1 MESMTEAAIRPTA
14 ARLDI
19 SADEIRKQPSFF
31 KRATK
36 NVGAMIGIILLIL
49 ITLVALF
56 APYIKPYD
64 HLAIDVAQKF
74 TPPGGAHLFGT
85 DELGRDVF
93 SRVVMGARISFQVAI
108 EVLVI
113 AGTVGI
119 FLGIVAG
126 YRGGLI
132 DELIMRVADIFFAF
146 PSFLLAMAI
155 VSALGPSIQNA
166 ILAIGIAWWPRYA
179 RLLRGQV
186 LTVRNTAFVE
196 AARSMGA
203 RDGRIML
210 RHVLPNCLA
219 PLVVQFT
226 TDAGA
231 AILSTSALSFVQLG
245 ARPPMPEWGLMISQ
259 GRVFIS
265 SYWWIPTFPGLAI
278 ALTVAGFMFLG
289 DGLRDLWD
297 PQLRG
302 RARF

>member
-1 MESMTEAAIRPTA
+1 MTEAAIKPTT
-14 ARLDI
+14 ARFNV

-31 KRATK
+31 RRATK

-56 APYIKPYD
+56 APYIRPYD

-74 TPPGGAHLFGT
+74 TPPGSEHLFGT

-113 AGTVGI
+113 AGTIGI

-126 YRGGLI
+126 YRGGPI

-186 LTVRNTAFVE
+186 LTVRNAAFVE

-203 RDGRIML
+203 SDGRIML

-278 ALTVAGFMFLG
+278 ALAVAGFMFLG

>member
-1 MESMTEAAIRPTA
+1 MVEEARIRPA
-14 ARLDI
+14 VRLGA
-19 SADEIRKQPSFF
+19 SADEIRKPPSFLR
-31 KRATK
+31 RATK
-36 NVGAMIGIILLIL
+36 NVGAIIGITLLIG
-49 ITLVALF
+49 ITFVAIF
-56 APYIKPYD
+56 APQIAPYD
-64 HLAIDVAQKF
+64 HLAIDTAQKF
-74 TPPGGAHLFGT
+74 TPPNSEHLFGT

-93 SRVVMGARISFQVAI
+93 SRVVMGSRISFQVAV

-113 AGTVGI
+113 AGTTGI
-119 FLGIVAG
+119 FLGIIAG
-126 YRGGLI
+126 YRGGLL
-132 DELIMRVADIFFAF
+132 DEVIMRAADIFFAF

-186 LTVRNTAFVE
+186 LSVKNMAYVD
-196 AARSMGA
+196 AARSIGA
-203 RDGRIML
+203 GDSRIMS

-219 PLVVQFT
+219 PLVIQFA

-265 SYWWIPTFPGLAI
+265 TYWWVPTFPGLAI
-278 ALTVAGFMFLG
+278 AVTVAGFMFLG

-302 RARF
+302 HERF